1 MSSASKPRSPSA
13 PRRWSHRLRHSLR
26 WRLLALF
33 LLLALAMSVAFVGG
47 MQKSFS
53 VGWRDA
59 VRPLLIDYVDRL
71 AADIG
76 TPPDLARA
84 QALVARLPISVRIE
98 GPVIQFDSHPNQ
110 AGDFWRNRDFND
122 RGSDP
127 SWDSHDRSNARL
139 LQRAT
144 ADGHTIRFG
153 MGDLNW
159 RRGPGGF
166 VWITLTGLLVLTA
179 LAFAYIR
186 RLLKPLDDIGAGA
199 QRFGA
204 GDFSQLIA
212 LRRRD
217 ELGDL
222 AVQINTMGQDIHQ
235 MLEAK
240 RALLL
245 AISHELRSPLTRAR
259 LNTELLPANDETNA
273 SRSALLRDLA
283 EMSRLITDLL
293 ESERLSGSHA
303 ALHLEPTD
311 LGALVNEV
319 VTELE
324 LAQVQR
330 QPPSELQSEPPSVTG
345 ASASGR
351 AARFVIHAETGLPQ
365 LPLDRVRIRL
375 LLRNL
380 LDNAVRHS
388 PAAQNSEAAV
398 IEISLTQ
405 VIVNQLTR
413 SEDGL
418 SEDGNH
424 LRLSVRDHGAGVSE
438 PQLAQ
443 LAEPFFRTD
452 AGRQRSTGGVG
463 LGLYLCRLVAQ
474 AHGGRLILRNAHP
487 GLVVTATF
495 PLKN

>member
-1 MSSASKPRSPSA
+1 MIPSLKPDV

-33 LLLALAMSVAFVGG
+33 LVLALALSAAFVGG

-59 VRPLLIDYVDRL
+59 VRPLLADYVDRL
-71 AADIG
+71 AAEIG
-76 TPPDLARA
+76 SPPDVASAR
-84 QALVARLPISVRIE
+84 ALVARLPISVRIE
-98 GPVIQFDSHPNQ
+98 GPITQFDSQPDKYARH
-110 AGDFWRNRDFND
+110 RDFNEHGEYGQD
-122 RGSDP
+122 RA
-127 SWDSHDRSNARL
+127 NAHL
-139 LQRAT
+139 LLHT
-144 ADGHTIRFG
+144 TSDGHTIKFG
-153 MGDLNW
+153 LGDLNW

-166 VWITLTGLLVLTA
+166 VWITLTALLLLTA

-204 GDFSQLIA
+204 GDFSHPIA
-212 LRRRD
+212 IRRSD

-222 AVQINTMGQDIHQ
+222 AAQINTMGQDIHQ

-240 RALLL
+240 RGLLL

-259 LNTELLPANDETNA
+259 LNTELLPETAETNA

-303 ALHLEPTD
+303 ALHREPTD
-311 LGALVNEV
+311 LAALVQEV
-319 VTELE
+319 TSDLNVAEN
-324 LAQVQR
+324 A
-330 QPPSELQSEPPSVTG
+330 P
-345 ASASGR
+345 
-351 AARFVIHAETGLPQ
+351 RFVINAEANLPNIAV
-365 LPLDRVRIRL
+365 DRVRMRL

-388 PAAQNSEAAV
+388 PNGDKPEGAA
-398 IEISLTQ
+398 IEISLSR
-405 VIVNQLTR
+405 VNTT
-413 SEDGL
+413 EDG
-418 SEDGNH
+418 DH

-438 PQLAQ
+438 SQLAQ
-443 LAEPFFRTD
+443 LAEPFFRSD
-452 AGRQRSTGGVG
+452 AGRQRSMGGVG

-474 AHGGRLILRNAHP
+474 AHGGRLILQNAQP
-487 GLVVTATF
+487 GLMVIATL
-495 PLKN
+495 PLKMNL